1 MPAFLLRIWTSNCGW
16 LRDARHPKARAAAR
30 REQSRGTGGSIHDAS
45 GGAAGDGSGARPRDF
60 LEGMTNVLRDEINTS
75 LKDAMK
81 SGDKCRLGTLRLVN
95 AAIKDRDID
104 QRGHGKD
111 PLTDDELL
119 GLLAKMIKQ
128 REESAKVYE
137 EAGRVDLATQEREEI
152 AVIASF
158 LPQQMSEAESQAAIA
173 AVIAEIDAHG
183 LKDMGR
189 TMAALKERYT
199 GVMDF
204 GKASG
209 AVKTLLTAG

>member
-1 MPAFLLRIWTSNCGW
+1 M
-16 LRDARHPKARAAAR
+16 
-30 REQSRGTGGSIHDAS
+30 
-45 GGAAGDGSGARPRDF
+45 
-60 LEGMTNVLRDEINTS
+60 LRDEINTS
-75 LKDAMK
+75 LKEAMK
-81 SGDKCRLGTLRLVN
+81 AQDKRRLGTLRLVN
-95 AAIKDRDID
+95 AAIKDRDIEA
-104 QRGHGKD
+104 RGHGKD
-111 PLTDDELL
+111 PLSNDELL

-152 AVIASF
+152 AVIQSF
-158 LPQQMSEAESQAAIA
+158 LPAQMSEAESQAAIA
-173 AVIAEIDAHG
+173 TVIAEIDAHG

-209 AVKTLLTAG
+209 TVKALLTSS

>member
-1 MPAFLLRIWTSNCGW
+1 MGGQSSKRERRCGQELR
-16 LRDARHPKARAAAR
+16 H
-30 REQSRGTGGSIHDAS
+30 
-45 GGAAGDGSGARPRDF
+45 SGAPSRE
-60 LEGMTNVLRDEINTS
+60 LQEGITNVLRDEINTS
-75 LKDAMK
+75 LKEAMK
-81 SGDKCRLGTLRLVN
+81 AQDKRRLGTLRLVN
-95 AAIKDRDID
+95 AAIKDRDIEA
-104 QRGHGKD
+104 RGHGKD
-111 PLTDDELL
+111 PLSNDELL

-152 AVIASF
+152 AVIQSF
-158 LPQQMSEAESQAAIA
+158 LPAQMSEAESQAAIA
-173 AVIAEIDAHG
+173 TVIAEIDAHG

-209 AVKTLLTAG
+209 TVKALLTSS